1 MMCLL
6 ILIPGPLRINLDVMG
21 VIPQSPA
28 IGVGRG
34 SPPLNPHGKHLMLH
48 QQYQYHHRTLF
59 MHPIGPPQKE
69 LVVDTSVT
77 RGTIH
82 PPLFASMVL
91 SQNISPRHEHEIPR
105 EGENNF
111 SKLLGGGGT
120 NNKNNLLLI
129 RTWAMVRVQWFLVH
143 FIQILR

>member
-1 MMCLL
+1 
-6 ILIPGPLRINLDVMG
+6 
-21 VIPQSPA
+21 
-28 IGVGRG
+28 
-34 SPPLNPHGKHLMLH
+34 
-48 QQYQYHHRTLF
+48 
-59 MHPIGPPQKE
+59 MHPIRPPQKE
-69 LVVDTSVT
+69 LVVDTSV

-91 SQNISPRHEHEIPR
+91 LQNISPRHEHEIPR

-111 SKLLGGGGT
+111 SNLCGGGGT

-129 RTWAMVRVQWFLVH
+129 RTWAMVRVQLFLVH